1 MDTHHRPYV
10 LVTAARNE
18 RAVIQRT
25 LDSVVAHTLT
35 PQMWVIVS
43 DCSVDG
49 TDDLVR
55 LLLPWGLA

>member
-1 MDTHHRPYV
+1 V

-25 LDSVVAHTLT
+25 LDSVVAQTLT